1 MIERL
6 FRYLQT
12 SLQRL
17 GDERMMMIIITV
29 IIIVIGILL
38 SADDFSKKEVKLA
51 LKKVSASI
59 VLAIAAN
66 LIWTVAAPY
75 LYHTDTQVGDES
87 PSNYTEDSQN
97 SNDAQ
102 HSDGL
107 QYDNTQNDPGPHEK
121 DDTPEKDDALGKDNP
136 PGKDKVPDNDNSANN
151 PVTSSPAIPKLQVYD
166 VVDSEEN
173 AYANPSFPKNEVEN
187 IGVSFLNYSG
197 TIFESGQEN
206 SYEFIAPENGKY
218 RCELSDM
225 VSGFK
230 VSVYLYDASGS
241 RIDYNTSISNG
252 SGITVELLAGNF
264 YKLVVKSSTGTGN
277 YNIFVGQQ
285 KEVID
290 ISNCTTVNDSVEF
303 TGQENKYFYTPT
315 VTGIHRFWISQIS
328 SGVKVSV
335 YIYDEAGYRVDYNTS
350 IGIDSGIT
358 VTLTAGQSYSVIIK
372 QSTGY
377 DSYVLSVGPQKPT
390 IDISAYTAIT
400 DSTEFANQT
409 NNYLY
414 TANVSGIHRF
424 QISQINSGIR
434 VSIYVY
440 DAAGYR
446 LNYNTSIGQGSGVTV
461 TLDKGETYS
470 IVIKQATGYNS
481 YTMSIGSPKEIA
493 NISGYDVVNDS
504 IQFYD
509 QENIYTYIPAVN
521 GTYKLSLGNVVSG
534 VKISVYIY
542 DDADYRINYAT
553 GMSNTSSLSASLE
566 ANRTYVIKAKY
577 SSNYGSYSLSI
588 DFNSK

>member
-1 MIERL
+1 
-6 FRYLQT
+6 
-12 SLQRL
+12 
-17 GDERMMMIIITV
+17 MIIITA

-38 SADDFSKKEVKLA
+38 SVDDFSKKEVKLA

-66 LIWTVAAPY
+66 IIWTGVLPF
-75 LYHTDTQVGDES
+75 LYHTDTRTGDSS
-87 PSNYTEDSQN
+87 PSNYSEGSQN
-97 SNDAQ
+97 SN
-102 HSDGL
+102 GL
-107 QYDNTQNDPGPHEK
+107 QYVNTQNKIGLQDK
-121 DDTPEKDDALGKDNP
+121 DKTSKKDDAPEKNDIL
-136 PGKDKVPDNDNSANN
+136 GKDKVPDNGNSLNN
-151 PVTSSPAIPKLQVYD
+151 LITSSPTLPKLQVYD
-166 VVDSEEN
+166 VVDPEES

-206 SYEFIAPENGKY
+206 SYEFIAPVNGKY
-218 RCELSDM
+218 RCELSNM

-230 VSVYLYDASGS
+230 VSVYLYDANDS
-241 RIDYNTSISNG
+241 RIDYNTSIGNG
-252 SGITVELLAGNF
+252 SGITVELMAGNF

-285 KEVID
+285 KEIID
-290 ISNCTTVNDSVEF
+290 ISNYTTVNDSVEF

-315 VTGIHRFWISQIS
+315 VTGIHRFWISQIN

-335 YIYDEAGYRVDYNTS
+335 YIYDKAGYRVDYNTS
-350 IGIDSGIT
+350 IGIDSGVT
-358 VTLTAGQSYSVIIK
+358 VTLTAGQNYSVIIK

-377 DSYVLSVGPQKPT
+377 DSYVLSIGPQKPT
-390 IDISAYTAIT
+390 LDISAYTVIT
-400 DSTEFANQT
+400 DSTEFTNQT
-409 NNYLY
+409 NNYLF

-440 DAAGYR
+440 DEAGYR
-446 LNYNTSIGQGSGVTV
+446 LNYNTSISQGSGVTV

-481 YTMSIGSPKEIA
+481 YTMSIGSPKKVA
-493 NISGYDVVNDS
+493 NISGYDIVNDS
-504 IQFYD
+504 IKFYD
-509 QENIYTYIPAVN
+509 QENIYTYTPAVS
-521 GTYKLSLGNVVSG
+521 GSYKLSLGNVVSG
-534 VKISVYIY
+534 FKLSVYIY

-553 GMSNTSSLSASLE
+553 GMSNTSSFSASLE
-566 ANRTYVIKAKY
+566 ANRTYVIKAKH
-577 SSNYGSYSLSI
+577 SSDYGTYSLSI
-588 DFNSK
+588 DFGS